1 MSTAACADRAP
12 QDAPA
17 VLTAR
22 RTTAHRTARSAVHN
36 ERHVMTSDT
45 IELVERVR
53 RRLKEHENG
62 CQIAGPVPEAAI
74 SAAETALGCKFPP
87 SYRSFLRTFGGIAI
101 PPHLGVVHDFV
112 GVAAETVDSA
122 NPAGGATDVVRR
134 TLQARLERK
143 LADHLVVVGL
153 GAQHQEWFCLDVSK
167 PSSTGEYPVVL
178 FDAKDNALDQQFYED
193 FGQML
198 AEVMGFVADN
208 LDQPLD

>member
-1 MSTAACADRAP
+1 
-12 QDAPA
+12 
-17 VLTAR
+17 
-22 RTTAHRTARSAVHN
+22 
-36 ERHVMTSDT
+36 MTSDT

-74 SAAETALGCKFPP
+74 SAAEAALGCRFPP

-112 GVAAETVDSA
+112 GVAAEPVDA
-122 NPAGGATDVVRR
+122 AGPTGGATDVVRR
-134 TLQARLERK
+134 TLQARIERK

>member
-1 MSTAACADRAP
+1 
-12 QDAPA
+12 
-17 VLTAR
+17 
-22 RTTAHRTARSAVHN
+22 
-36 ERHVMTSDT
+36 MTSDT

-53 RRLKEHENG
+53 RRLKEHENP
-62 CQIAGPVPEAAI
+62 CRIAGPAPESAI

-87 SYRSFLRTFGGIAI
+87 SYRMFLRTFGGIAI

-112 GVAAETVDSA
+112 GVASAPAESA
-122 NPAGGATDVVRR
+122 GATATDGTDVVRR
-134 TLQARLERK
+134 TLQARVERK
-143 LADHLVVVGL
+143 LAEHLVVVGL

-167 PSSTGEYPVVL
+167 PSSTGEYPVVM

-198 AEVMGFVADN
+198 VEVMGFVADN